1 MCCLPRELFSAAR
14 ALSSASCQL
23 SVTPWGRGQREL
35 AGWWP
40 GDLMR
45 PLRQSQAGSRE
56 AARQRQARSTGMRV
70 RGGSELVWE
79 PVVPWEARKRVD
91 LQVELSDAFQQL
103 LKTELPNPQGLSV
116 VSGGPGTSLG
126 SSRRFLQRSCS
137 RPFLKDASTG
147 QEATCAPVGHVR
159 GCLSSPSPAAFS
171 GDAKK
176 QVYLAAPLALCS
188 GNS

>member
-1 MCCLPRELFSAAR
+1 MCCLLRELFSAAR
-14 ALSSASCQL
+14 ALLSASCHL
-23 SVTPWGRGQREL
+23 SVTPWGRGQREP

-40 GDLMR
+40 GDLMG

-56 AARQRQARSTGMRV
+56 AARQRHARSTGTRV

-79 PVVPWEARKRVD
+79 PVVPREARKTVG

-103 LKTELPNPQGLSV
+103 LKTELPNPHGLSGIL
-116 VSGGPGTSLG
+116 GGPGTSLG

-137 RPFLKDASTG
+137 RPSLKDASTG
-147 QEATCAPVGHVR
+147 QEATCAPVGPVR

-171 GDAKK
+171 EDAKK
-176 QVYLAAPLALCS
+176 QVYLAAPPALRS